1 VGGRRRR
8 VGFGDIDGWDNRMCD
23 GIRPNFLLF
32 RYFVVSRVCMICSI
46 YCKRNMYVYILRQ
59 ALREGS

>member
-1 VGGRRRR
+1 
-8 VGFGDIDGWDNRMCD
+8 MCD

-46 YCKRNMYVYILRQ
+46 YCKRNMYVYMLRQ